1 MLKVCKELFLKW
13 NEDVRYCH
21 WKSNEHLV
29 EGLDGITD
37 LDVFVI
43 PADKEI
49 AEAHLIECQFIKFR
63 PQICNQ
69 YPLVDEWMG
78 FDKETGNLIH
88 VHLHYQIITG
98 TKFCKEYIYP
108 LDDIIIRTRQL
119 DEENRV
125 YVTSPDLEIIILYT
139 RIALKATNKKCIKT
153 DKDQQKEIDYLKTII
168 NSKSLKSFCDN
179 LLGESSEKLYELISK
194 ESLTQEEWYEVYKI
208 AKKWL
213 SANKKYN
220 SLHALWRA
228 KYYRVKNKI
237 VRVLNKRYDLAII
250 NKKTL
255 YDSKVSICFLGQDGS
270 GKSTVSLDIEKWL
283 RWKIEAHR
291 FYLGSGEHYSSLFK
305 SLLNYGNKINSS
317 NPKTVN
323 VKSEVEGYQTMNNST
338 KKRCLKKRIGGV
350 INSLNLVNIA
360 KRAYKETI
368 RADKYSMNG
377 GIPLFDRFP
386 QMQYSGIND
395 GPKIRCKY
403 LANGENSIIQ
413 KYLAKREEYY
423 LEQIL
428 EHQPSLIIKLMLS
441 PEESIRRKPFEN
453 LALVSKKHEIIKNL
467 KFDNSEVFIVDAMQD
482 YKDEL
487 LLIKRIIWDHLV
499 NHVS

>member
-1 MLKVCKELFLKW
+1 MLKVCKDLFLKW

-37 LDVFVI
+37 LDVFVM
-43 PADKEI
+43 PADKAT
-49 AEAHLIECQFIKFR
+49 AEAHLKECQFIKFR

-108 LDDIIIRTRQL
+108 LDDIIINTRYL
-119 DEENRV
+119 DEENQV

-139 RIALKATNKKCIKT
+139 RIALKATNKKNIKT
-153 DKDQQKEIDYLKTII
+153 DKDQQKEIDYLKARI
-168 NSKSLKSFCDN
+168 NNNILKSLCNK
-179 LLGESSEKLYELISK
+179 LLDENSDKLYELISNDRL
-194 ESLTQEEWYEVYKI
+194 SHEEWYEVYKI

-213 SANKKYN
+213 KANKKYN

-237 VRVLNKRYDLAII
+237 VKILNKKYDLAII

-255 YDSKVSICFLGQDGS
+255 YDTNVSICFLGQDGS

-305 SLLNYGNKINSS
+305 TLLNYGNKANTSIPKKVNTKAEAEVNKHKTSS
-317 NPKTVN
+317 N
-323 VKSEVEGYQTMNNST
+323 
-338 KKRCLKKRIGGV
+338 KKRNLKKRIGGI

-377 GIPLFDRFP
+377 GVPLFDRFP

-403 LANGENSIIQ
+403 LANGESSMIQ
-413 KYLAKREEYY
+413 KYLAKKEEYY
-423 LEQIL
+423 LEQIQK
-428 EHQPSLIIKLMLS
+428 HQPSLIIKLMLS

-453 LALVSKKHEIIKNL
+453 LQLVTKKHEIIKNL
-467 KFDNSEVFIVDAMQD
+467 YFPYSETHTIDATQS
-482 YKDEL
+482 YEVEL
-487 LLIKRIIWDHLV
+487 LQIKRIIWNHIV
-499 NHVS
+499 NQLL

>member
-1 MLKVCKELFLKW
+1 MLKVCNELFHKW
-13 NEDVRYCH
+13 NNNVRYCH

-37 LDVFVI
+37 LDVFVM
-43 PADKEI
+43 PADKI
-49 AEAHLIECQFIKFR
+49 VAESHLKECRFVKFR

-78 FDKETGNLIH
+78 FDKETGRLIH

-108 LDDIIIRTRQL
+108 LDDIIINTRLL
-119 DEENRV
+119 DEENQV
-125 YVTSPDLEIIILYT
+125 YVTAPDLEIIILYT
-139 RIALKATNKKCIKT
+139 RIALKATNKKSIKT
-153 DKDQQKEIDYLKTII
+153 DKDQQKEIDYLKARVDCHV
-168 NSKSLKSFCDN
+168 LKDLCDK
-179 LLGESSEKLYELISK
+179 LLGESSDNLYELISK
-194 ESLTQEEWYEVYKI
+194 GNLTQDEWYRVYKI

-213 SANKKYN
+213 SVNKKYN

-237 VRVLNKRYDLAII
+237 VRVLNKRYEMAIV

-255 YDSKVSICFLGQDGS
+255 YNSNVSICFLGQDGS
-270 GKSTVSLDIEKWL
+270 GKSTVSLDIERWL

-305 SLLNYGNKINSS
+305 SLLNYGNKVNNSKPKNANAKS
-317 NPKTVN
+317 NKE
-323 VKSEVEGYQTMNNST
+323 SNNTKITST
-338 KKRCLKKRIGGV
+338 KKRSLKRRIGGI
-350 INSLNLVNIA
+350 INSMNLVIIA
-360 KRAYKETI
+360 KRAYKEI
-368 RADKYSMNG
+368 VRADKYSTNG

-403 LANGENSIIQ
+403 LSNGETSVIQ
-413 KYLAKREEYY
+413 KYLAKKEEYF
-423 LEQIL
+423 LEQIQT
-428 EHQPSLIIKLMLS
+428 HQPSLIIKLMLS

-453 LALVSKKHEIIKNL
+453 LALVTKKHEIINNL
-467 KFDNSEVFIVDAMQD
+467 QFENSEVHVIDATQE
-482 YKDEL
+482 YESEL
-487 LLIKRIIWDHLV
+487 LQIKRIIW
-499 NHVS
+499 NHIVKQIS